1 MIGSTTTIG
10 DGTTTTGDGT
20 TTTGGGTTMIGGT
33 TMDGTTTTGGKENT
47 GRCPFTRRVSSS
59 MNFTINLW
67 TGEQRKRLCLTG
79 LAVIIS

>member
-1 MIGSTTTIG
+1 MAFGEEIMIGGTTII
-10 DGTTTTGDGT
+10 
-20 TTTGGGTTMIGGT
+20 GGGTTIIGGTTMDGTTIIGGT

-67 TGEQRKRLCLTG
+67 TGNKG
-79 LAVIIS
+79 GFYA